1 MNEAQQ
7 LMGSLGAKSI
17 EQRRAELAGAI
28 TRMVYNQAV
37 AEAKQRAAVRDAN
50 LAPTPSTGE
59 QPSQNG

>member
-7 LMGSLGAKSI
+7 LMGSLGVKST
-17 EQRRAELAGAI
+17 EQKRLEMAGAI

-50 LAPTPSTGE
+50 LAPTTGDS
-59 QPSQNG
+59 PTQNG